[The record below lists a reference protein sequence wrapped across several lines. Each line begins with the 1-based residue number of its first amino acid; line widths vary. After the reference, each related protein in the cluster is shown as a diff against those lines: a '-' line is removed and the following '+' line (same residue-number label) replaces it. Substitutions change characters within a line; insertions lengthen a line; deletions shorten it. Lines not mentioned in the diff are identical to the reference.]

1 MIDDSAPESEPSS
14 TSDHVAFTVGGAHAS
29 VPVPVGMVP
38 ISTTATGATFAE
50 IEAEPDAVS
59 AHRTLMIRR
68 WATVTGHAPSVET
81 VALLALH
88 DSPLS
93 DDWTGAARATT
104 VDGAPAS
111 VRPLRDHDGIV
122 GTVTTCAL
130 IDSVVTLRATWHRD
144 DAQAPGLFH
153 RTSTE
158 TRLLHVDDLM
168 VDRSSLYHPS
178 LGVSLAF
185 PIAWDIDSATND
197 RLTLVNGATTVTISR
212 AAIDRLNDVLRAPE
226 TMPPLVL
233 IVSGDRRNDS
243 THIRAVSDRP
253 DPLTVDAT
261 GVDVRT
267 RADTLAIM
275 ASLRTHP
282 R

>member
-1 MIDDSAPESEPSS
+1 MTVADPEGNPARG
-14 TSDHVAFTVGGAHAS
+14 DHVAFTVDGAHAS

-38 ISTTATGATFAE
+38 VATTATGATFGQTA
-50 IEAEPDAVS
+50 ADPDDAS
-59 AHRTLMIRR
+59 AHRTLIVRR
-68 WATVTGHAPSVET
+68 WSTVTGHAPSAET

-93 DDWTGAARATT
+93 DDWAGASTATT
-104 VDGAPAS
+104 VDGAPAL
-111 VRPLRDHDGIV
+111 VRSFHDHDGIV
-122 GTVTTCAL
+122 GTVTACPL

-144 DAQAPGLFH
+144 DTEAPGLFH
-153 RTSTE
+153 RTAAD

-168 VDRSSLYHPS
+168 VDRSSLYHPR

-185 PIAWDIDSATND
+185 PIGWDIDSATDD
-197 RLTLVNGATTVTISR
+197 RLTLVNGKTTIAVSR
-212 AAIDRLNDVLRAPE
+212 AVLDRLDDVLEAPD

-233 IVSGDRRNDS
+233 TVTGDRGNDS
-243 THIRAVSDRP
+243 THIRAVSDGP
-253 DPLTVDAT
+253 DPLAVDAA
-261 GVDVRT
+261 GVDART

-275 ASLRTHP
+275 ASTRTHP

>member
-1 MIDDSAPESEPSS
+1 MEGRPALG
-14 TSDHVAFTVGGAHAS
+14 DHVAFTVEGAHAS

-38 ISTTATGATFAE
+38 ISTTVTGATFAE
-50 IEAEPDAVS
+50 TAAAPHDVS
-59 AHRTLMIRR
+59 AHRTLIVRR
-68 WATVTGHAPSVET
+68 WSTVTGHAPSAET

-93 DDWTGAARATT
+93 DDWTGATSTTT

-111 VRPLRDHDGIV
+111 VRSLRDHDGIV

-130 IDSVVTLRATWHRD
+130 IDSVVTLRATWHCD
-144 DAQAPGLFH
+144 DTEAPGLFH
-153 RTSTE
+153 RTTSE

-168 VDRSSLYHPS
+168 VDRSSLYHPR

-185 PIAWDIDSATND
+185 PIGWDIDSATED
-197 RLTLVNGATTVTISR
+197 RLTLVNGETTIAVRRTV
-212 AAIDRLNDVLRAPE
+212 IDRLDDVLEAPV

-233 IVSGDRRNDS
+233 TVTGDLRSDS
-243 THIRAVSDRP
+243 THIRAVADGP
-253 DPLTVDAT
+253 DPVGIDAT
-261 GVDVRT
+261 DVTAGT
-267 RADTLAIM
+267 RSDTLSII
-275 ASLRTHP
+275 ASFRTHP